1 MVYHVKI
8 QRVQG
13 TAYWWNRSL
22 DQLFIQLLIPF
33 VNGQVIPAREGD
45 RTTLINMR
53 SVTFANFYKTEQELA
68 VPEGTG
74 VPAPMV
80 SADFEANECT
90 AELLEAIRVLQAFP
104 TTSTLQKAF
113 APHQNQVF
121 VIMKFGDKHLDSAYG
136 GVIKPVIAEFG
147 MKALRIDEVQDS
159 GRITEQA
166 LERIATSRFVL
177 ADLSGERPNCYYEAG
192 FAHAL
197 GKTLIFT
204 IRKDDPIHF
213 DLADYRFIRWETEA
227 ELRAALRERLRA
239 LLSTDGSLG
248 KGK

>member
-1 MVYHVKI
+1 MRCASSPRLVFDIDSREELSVVYHVKI

-104 TTSTLQKAF
+104 TTSTR
-113 APHQNQVF
+113 
-121 VIMKFGDKHLDSAYG
+121 MRRTRSGW
-136 GVIKPVIAEFG
+136 AE
-147 MKALRIDEVQDS
+147 
-159 GRITEQA
+159 
-166 LERIATSRFVL
+166 
-177 ADLSGERPNCYYEAG
+177 C
-192 FAHAL
+192 H
-197 GKTLIFT
+197 
-204 IRKDDPIHF
+204 
-213 DLADYRFIRWETEA
+213 
-227 ELRAALRERLRA
+227 
-239 LLSTDGSLG
+239 
-248 KGK
+248 